1 MPELGRRLP
10 ELGGRAPER
19 KGVPVLELVSQ
30 CWGLPYNERNESLRC
45 GFLNRNMFNLMI
57 QSSNI

>member
-1 MPELGRRLP
+1 MPELEGGMPELGRRLP

-30 CWGLPYNERNESLRC
+30 CWGVTL
-45 GFLNRNMFNLMI
+45 
-57 QSSNI
+57 